1 MLDRVFIFPAD
12 WVFITTP
19 AISKNNRLIRSALIH
34 DNPALQGQSGT
45 NYIRMFGTMPSN
57 IIDICTHGCF
67 MKPTI
72 TPFLPKQFAFGD
84 SQNNTIVV
92 VELKHLKRF
101 GAWHGTRM
109 SRHHT

>member
-34 DNPALQGQSGT
+34 DHPTLQGQCGT

-57 IIDICTHGCF
+57 NIDICTHGCF

-72 TPFLPKQFAFGD
+72 TPFLPNNVLLMTKQHHSDFRIETFETF
-84 SQNNTIVV
+84 Q
-92 VELKHLKRF
+92 
-101 GAWHGTRM
+101 AWHGTRM